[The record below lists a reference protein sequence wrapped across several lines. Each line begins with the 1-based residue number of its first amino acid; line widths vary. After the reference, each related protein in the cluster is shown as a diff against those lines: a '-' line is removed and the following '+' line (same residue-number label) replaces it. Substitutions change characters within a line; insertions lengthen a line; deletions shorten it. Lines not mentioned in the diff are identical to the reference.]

1 MLRVINHWSEKSY
14 IYVIDQ
20 IMKIVSVVRKAV
32 LKDIDEE
39 LEDMRYWLSRPA
51 HERMAAVTQ
60 LISKSLKPGQRMDKT
75 VVIKRNLHP

>member
-1 MLRVINHWSEKSY
+1 
-14 IYVIDQ
+14 
-20 IMKIVSVVRKAV
+20 MKIVPVGRRAS

-39 LEDMRYWLSRPA
+39 LEDMKYWLSRPA

-75 VVIKRNLHP
+75 VVVKRQLHS

>member
-1 MLRVINHWSEKSY
+1 
-14 IYVIDQ
+14 
-20 IMKIVSVVRKAV
+20 MKIVPVVRKAA

-39 LEDMRYWLSRPA
+39 LEDMNYWLSRPA

-75 VVIKRNLHP
+75 IVVKSVPNRIK